1 MSAPTLQQ
9 TQRLALHLS
18 PQQIL
23 QSSILQLNSLMLEQ
37 RILAELEQNPA
48 LEIDEQ
54 DLPADS
60 DEETDTSE
68 GDEDE
73 FDWEELL
80 NSPED
85 YNVSRFEDHS
95 REKVEFQ
102 LAASEEFVENLS
114 RQLVDL
120 GLSEKEL
127 EIADEIMGNINNEG
141 YLTAELLLVAD
152 RLQVPEEAAE
162 KVRHEIMHLNPPG
175 VGALD
180 LQECLL
186 AQLEVSSEDG
196 LSGTPRGGDGLP
208 VAGTAR
214 AQGLDLA
221 MKIVEGHFED
231 FANRRYQRVMR
242 ALGCSEEELQE
253 AIDIVTRLNP
263 KPGIGGATV
272 IGEYIVPDLLVEEQD
287 GKWTITLN
295 DATRP
300 ELNISPIYVNMLSS
314 RKGLD
319 SETRQFVRHK
329 VESARWF
336 IQAVQQRRETMLR
349 VMRAIITRQEDF
361 FRKGMVHLKP
371 MVLKDIAEDVG
382 MDISTISRVTN
393 GKYVQTPH
401 RVYELKYFFTE
412 GMTTDQGEEVSTR
425 IIKEALQKLTD
436 GEHKQKPL
444 NDEALAGRL
453 NEQGYPVARRTVAK
467 YREQLKIPVARLRKE
482 L

>member
-23 QSSILQLNSLMLEQ
+23 QSSILQLNSLMLEE

-48 LEIDEQ
+48 LEIEEQ

-120 GLSEKEL
+120 DLSEKEL

-141 YLTAELLLVAD
+141 YLTAEPLLVGD
-152 RLQVPEEAAE
+152 RLHVPEETVE

-186 AQLEVSSEDG
+186 AQLEVSSENG
-196 LSGTPRGGDGLP
+196 LS
-208 VAGTAR
+208 
-214 AQGLDLA
+214 GLDLA

-242 ALGCSEEELQE
+242 ALSCSEEELQE

-263 KPGIGGATV
+263 KPGIGGTTV
-272 IGEYIVPDLLVEEQD
+272 IGLYIVPDLLVEEQD
-287 GKWTITLN
+287 GKWVITLN
-295 DATRP
+295 DVTLP
-300 ELNISPIYVNMLSS
+300 ELNISPIYVNMLAS

-361 FRKGMVHLKP
+361 FRKGTVHLKP

-444 NDEALAGRL
+444 NDEALARRL

-467 YREQLKIPVARLRKE
+467 YREQLKIPVARLRRE

>member
-1 MSAPTLQQ
+1 MPAPALQQ
-9 TQRLALHLS
+9 TQKLALHLS

-23 QSSILQLNSLMLEQ
+23 QSSILQLNSLMLEE

-48 LEIDEQ
+48 LEMGEQ
-54 DLPADS
+54 DIPAGS
-60 DEETDTSE
+60 DDEPETPEQEEE
-68 GDEDE
+68 EI
-73 FDWEELL
+73 DWEDLL

-95 REKVEFQ
+95 KEKVEVQ
-102 LAASEEFVENLS
+102 LAASEEFVEGLS

-120 GLSEKEL
+120 GLSDKEL
-127 EIADEIMGNINNEG
+127 EVADELLGNINGEG
-141 YLTAELLLVAD
+141 YLTVEPLLVAD
-152 RLQVPEEAAE
+152 RLQVTEEVVE
-162 KVRHEIMHLNPPG
+162 EVRSAIMHLNPAG

-186 AQLEVSSEDG
+186 AQLDVSNEQNPPG
-196 LSGTPRGGDGLP
+196 LE
-208 VAGTAR
+208 
-214 AQGLDLA
+214 LA
-221 MKIVEGHFED
+221 VKIVTHHFED
-231 FANRRYQRVMR
+231 FANRRYRRIMG
-242 ALGCSEEELQE
+242 ALGCSEEDLQE
-253 AIDIVTRLNP
+253 AIGIITRLNP
-263 KPGIGGATV
+263 KPGVGGTTV
-272 IGEYIVPDLLVEEQD
+272 VGEYIVPDLLVEEQD
-287 GKWTITLN
+287 GKWVIALN
-295 DATRP
+295 DAMRP
-300 ELNISPIYVNMLSS
+300 ELNISPAYVNMLSS
-314 RKGLD
+314 GKKLD

-329 VESARWF
+329 VEAARWF

-349 VMRAIITRQEDF
+349 VMQAIITRQEEF
-361 FRKGMVHLKP
+361 FRKGSGHLKP

-401 RVYELKYFFTE
+401 QIYELKYFFTE

-425 IIKEALQKLTD
+425 IIKEALQKIID
-436 GEHKQKPL
+436 GEDKQKPL
-444 NDEALAGRL
+444 NDEALAQQL

>member
-1 MSAPTLQQ
+1 MPAPALQQ
-9 TQRLALHLS
+9 TQKLALHLS

-23 QSSILQLNSLMLEQ
+23 QSSILQLTSLMLEE

-48 LEIDEQ
+48 LEMAEQ
-54 DLPADS
+54 DLPAGSEEESETNES
-60 DEETDTSE
+60 DEE
-68 GDEDE
+68 E

-95 REKVEFQ
+95 REKVEVQ

-127 EIADEIMGNINNEG
+127 EIADEILGNINNEG
-141 YLTAELLLVAD
+141 YLTAEPLLVAD
-152 RLQVPEEAAE
+152 RLQVPEEAVE
-162 KVRHEIMHLNPPG
+162 QVRREIMHLNPPG

-186 AQLEVSSEDG
+186 AQLEVVSEDD
-196 LSGTPRGGDGLP
+196 LPGTPRSGDG
-208 VAGTAR
+208 
-214 AQGLDLA
+214 QGLDLA
-221 MKIVEGHFED
+221 RKIVESHFED

-242 ALGCSEEELQE
+242 ALGCSEEELQK

-272 IGEYIVPDLLVEEQD
+272 IGEYIVPDLLVEEHD

-295 DATRP
+295 DATLP
-300 ELNISPIYVNMLSS
+300 EMHISPTYVNMLSS
-314 RKGLD
+314 GKGLD

-349 VMRAIITRQEDF
+349 VMRAIISRQEDF
-361 FRKGMVHLKP
+361 FRKGTGHLKP

-425 IIKEALQKLTD
+425 IIKEALQKLID
-436 GEHKQKPL
+436 GEDKQKPL

-453 NEQGYPVARRTVAK
+453 NEKGYPVARRTVAK

>member
-1 MSAPTLQQ
+1 MPAPTLQQ
-9 TQRLALHLS
+9 TQKLALHLS

-102 LAASEEFVENLS
+102 LAASEGFVENLS

-127 EIADEIMGNINNEG
+127 EIAEEIMGNINNEG
-141 YLTAELLLVAD
+141 YLTAEPLLVGD
-152 RLQVPEEAAE
+152 RLHVPEETVE

-196 LSGTPRGGDGLP
+196 LSG
-208 VAGTAR
+208 
-214 AQGLDLA
+214 LDLA
-221 MKIVEGHFED
+221 MKIVEGHFEN

-287 GKWTITLN
+287 GKWVITLN
-295 DATRP
+295 DATLP

-336 IQAVQQRRETMLR
+336 VQAVQQRRETMLR

-444 NDEALAGRL
+444 NDEALARRL

-467 YREQLKIPVARLRKE
+467 YREQLKIPVARLRRE